1 MATPQQPSQGKPQKT
16 SSFGAGSEGW
26 DGTEDPTSPVTSA
39 SDDNQGNQ
47 YNQDSGQQAGQ
58 QGQDDIPARQ
68 QDQSTQSDYGLSQ
81 GDDGRFRVAE
91 EVSTD
96 MQSDQARRVGQ
107 MPPEINASGIGA
119 TPSEAMGDA
128 MQQPQQNDQDEKEEL
143 RKSINRAVPPS
154 V

>member
-1 MATPQQPSQGKPQKT
+1 MATPQQSTQGKPQKT

-39 SDDNQGNQ
+39 GENEQEQVGQDDI
-47 YNQDSGQQAGQ
+47 QAGQ
-58 QGQDDIPARQ
+58 QQ

-81 GDDGRFRVAE
+81 GDEERFQVAE

-107 MPPEINASGIGA
+107 MPPEINASGVGA
-119 TPSEAMGDA
+119 TPSEAMGDS
-128 MQQPQQNDQDEKEEL
+128 MQQPESEQKEEL
-143 RKSINRAVPPS
+143 KKSINRAVPPS

>member
-26 DGTEDPTSPVTSA
+26 DGTEDPTSPMTSA
-39 SDDNQGNQ
+39 SDDNQDG
-47 YNQDSGQQAGQ
+47 GQLAG
-58 QGQDDIPARQ
+58 Q
-68 QDQSTQSDYGLSQ
+68 QDQSTQSDYSLSQ
-81 GDDGRFRVAE
+81 GDDERFRVAE

-96 MQSDQARRVGQ
+96 MQSDQARRIGQ

-128 MQQPQQNDQDEKEEL
+128 MQPPQQNERDEKEEL

>member
-1 MATPQQPSQGKPQKT
+1 MTMATPQQPAQGKPQKT

-26 DGTEDPTSPVTSA
+26 DGTEDPTSPVSSTPG
-39 SDDNQGNQ
+39 DEGQ
-47 YNQDSGQQAGQ
+47 QQAGQ
-58 QGQDDIPARQ
+58 DDVQAGQ

-81 GDDGRFRVAE
+81 GDDERFRVAE

-107 MPPEINASGIGA
+107 MPPEINASGVGA

-128 MQQPQQNDQDEKEEL
+128 MLQPEGEQKDELK
-143 RKSINRAVPPS
+143 KSINRAVPPS
-154 V
+154 A

>member
-26 DGTEDPTSPVTSA
+26 DGTEDPTSPMTSA
-39 SDDNQGNQ
+39 SDDNQ
-47 YNQDSGQQAGQ
+47 DSSQLDGQQQ
-58 QGQDDIPARQ
+58 QDDLQARQ
-68 QDQSTQSDYGLSQ
+68 QDQSTQSDYNLSQ
-81 GDDGRFRVAE
+81 GDDERFRVAE

-119 TPSEAMGDA
+119 NPSEAMGDA
-128 MQQPQQNDQDEKEEL
+128 MQQPQQNEQDEKEKL

>member
-1 MATPQQPSQGKPQKT
+1 MATPLQPSQGKPQKT

-26 DGTEDPTSPVTSA
+26 DGTEDPTSPMTSA
-39 SDDNQGNQ
+39 SDGS
-47 YNQDSGQQAGQ
+47 QDSGQMNDQ
-58 QGQDDIPARQ
+58 QGQDDRQARQ

-81 GDDGRFRVAE
+81 GDDERFRVAE

-107 MPPEINASGIGA
+107 MPPEINATGVGA
-119 TPSEAMGDA
+119 NPSEAMGDA
-128 MQQPQQNDQDEKEEL
+128 MQQPGQDEKEAKEEL
-143 RKSINRAVPPS
+143 KKSINRAVPPS